1 MAQMVVEKMLEA
13 KGSSRQEL
21 GREAFTQEVWQ
32 WKEQYGG
39 FISQQLRSLGASCDW
54 TREQFTL
61 DSHLCGMPGLL
72 RLSLTSLLSHLPESV
87 SCCFHPHLLLSAL
100 WRFCFPTGTSQN

>member
-1 MAQMVVEKMLEA
+1 MVVEKMLE
-13 KGSSRQEL
+13 GQGRSRQKM

-54 TREQFTL
+54 SRERFTL
-61 DSHLCGMPGLL
+61 DSHLSGIHA
-72 RLSLTSLLSHLPESV
+72 LSCNHSFIHSLNFQGRWGQP
-87 SCCFHPHLLLSAL
+87 
-100 WRFCFPTGTSQN
+100 